1 MNLFNRF
8 LAFKLFDDTNVTD
21 DDCKLAFVS
30 GKDTKFD
37 HTKPTLKRL
46 LSKVSS
52 TLSLLWSTAATY
64 NKEKEA
70 FYAKFK
76 CLSKNGK
83 KKTQLSS

>member
-1 MNLFNRF
+1 MNLLDWF
-8 LAFKLFDDTNVTD
+8 LDGTNVTD
-21 DDCKLAFVS
+21 ATDDAFIS

-64 NKEKEA
+64 NKEKES

-76 CLSKNGK
+76 CLSKNWK
-83 KKTQLSS
+83 KKNQLS

>member
-30 GKDTKFD
+30 GKDAKFD

-52 TLSLLWSTAATY
+52 TLSLL
-64 NKEKEA
+64 
-70 FYAKFK
+70 
-76 CLSKNGK
+76 
-83 KKTQLSS
+83 

>member
-8 LAFKLFDDTNVTD
+8 LAFKLFDGTTVTD

-37 HTKPTLKRL
+37 HTKPKLKRL

-52 TLSLLWSTAATY
+52 TLSLL
-64 NKEKEA
+64 
-70 FYAKFK
+70 
-76 CLSKNGK
+76 
-83 KKTQLSS
+83 